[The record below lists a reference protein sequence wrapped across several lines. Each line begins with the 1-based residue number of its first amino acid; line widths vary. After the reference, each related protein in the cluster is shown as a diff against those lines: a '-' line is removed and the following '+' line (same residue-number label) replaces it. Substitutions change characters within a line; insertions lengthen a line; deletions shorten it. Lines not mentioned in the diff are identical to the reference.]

1 MAKPQTSV
9 ESASGATS
17 EDVRWERVFEVR
29 AAIAEGRYLV
39 SAQDLAEKLLK
50 LMRDGR
56 DVLGYQLCFDD
67 KEGTDPLRK

>member
-1 MAKPQTSV
+1 MAKSQTSV
-9 ESASGATS
+9 EGESGATS
-17 EDVRWERVFEVR
+17 EDVRWEKVFEVR
-29 AAIAEGRYLV
+29 AAISEGRYLV

-67 KEGTDPLRK
+67 KEGTDALQ

>member
-1 MAKPQTSV
+1 MAKSQASV
-9 ESASGATS
+9 EVESGTTS
-17 EDVRWERVFEVR
+17 EDVRWEKVFEVR
-29 AAIAEGRYLV
+29 AAISEGRYIV

-67 KEGTDPLRK
+67 KERTDALQK

>member
-1 MAKPQTSV
+1 
-9 ESASGATS
+9 
-17 EDVRWERVFEVR
+17 VRWEKVFEVR
-29 AAIAEGRYLV
+29 AAISEGRYLV

-67 KEGTDPLRK
+67 KERTDAL